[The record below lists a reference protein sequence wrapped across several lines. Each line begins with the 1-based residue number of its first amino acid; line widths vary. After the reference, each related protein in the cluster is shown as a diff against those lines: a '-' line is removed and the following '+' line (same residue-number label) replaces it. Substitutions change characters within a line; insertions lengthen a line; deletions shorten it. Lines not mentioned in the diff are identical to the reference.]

1 MSERIAVF
9 IDADNISLRDLGVI
23 LDEIKNYGN
32 IVINRAYGDWSK
44 LESFKEKSI
53 EYGIELIQ
61 ANSISGKNSSDI
73 KLCVDA
79 MNILH
84 TLKEISIFY
93 IITCD
98 SDFIHLVPYI
108 KCLSKEVRCIGYEC
122 TNKGLQNIVN
132 MFTKIEVLRK
142 TNNNNKCNIDTA
154 NKTKNENKKY
164 RESNIEMLQTIN
176 RDIEQMIINN
186 ETGEINIGR
195 INEILQRRY
204 QFDYREYN
212 SQSMLQF
219 LMKYHKDY
227 IKNTRSGIIYLNKI
241 N

>member
-1 MSERIAVF
+1 MDHRIAIF
-9 IDADNISLRDLGVI
+9 IDAENISPNDLGNI

-73 KLCVDA
+73 KLCVDV

-84 TLKEISIFY
+84 TLNEISMFY

-98 SDFIHLVPYI
+98 SDFAHLVPYI
-108 KCLSKEVRCIGYEC
+108 KCLNKEVRCIGYEC
-122 TNKGLQNIVN
+122 TSKGLQNIVN

-142 TNNNNKCNIDTA
+142 TN
-154 NKTKNENKKY
+154 ENKKGVKVKT
-164 RESNIEMLQTIN
+164 RQ
-176 RDIEQMIINN
+176 
-186 ETGEINIGR
+186 
-195 INEILQRRY
+195 
-204 QFDYREYN
+204 
-212 SQSMLQF
+212 
-219 LMKYHKDY
+219 
-227 IKNTRSGIIYLNKI
+227 KNK
-241 N
+241 